1 MTWRVARLGLVLL
14 ATLAAVACSEKGD
27 YLSVAGGGFMF
38 NYRIAEASY
47 GIALTPMRDLPADGV
62 IEATLENPS
71 GEAPFVMRKEGP
83 FNPTRI
89 AFQTPALQGVVKD
102 HPYKVTVVLKDGAG
116 EVLQTIEKSY
126 ASELDQ
132 TVLPERPL
140 VVGPGYDRNVDGSTT
155 SYPPSLSNPPA
166 EGN

>member
-1 MTWRVARLGLVLL
+1 MPRLSVQSAFLALAVL
-14 ATLAAVACSEKGD
+14 AGGCSEKGD

-47 GIALTPMRDLPADGV
+47 GIALKPMRELPADGV

-89 AFQTPALQGVVKD
+89 AFQTPAVQGVVKD

-116 EVLQTIEKSY
+116 EVLQRIEKSY
-126 ASELDQ
+126 ASQLDQ
-132 TVLPERPL
+132 AVLPERPL
-140 VVGPGYDRNVDGSTT
+140 VIGPGYDRNVDGSTS
-155 SYPPSLSNPPA
+155 SYPASLGGAPV